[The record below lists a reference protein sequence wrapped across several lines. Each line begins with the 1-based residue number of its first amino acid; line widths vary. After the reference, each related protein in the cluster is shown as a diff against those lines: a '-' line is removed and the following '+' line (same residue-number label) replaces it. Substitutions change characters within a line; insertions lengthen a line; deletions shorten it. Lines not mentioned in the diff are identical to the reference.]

1 MSPRV
6 TIVTRTK
13 NRPLLL
19 ARALQSVNA
28 QTFRDYQHVI
38 VDDARNPEPIER
50 MLEGLDSEGRDKV
63 LLVASAENTRR
74 EGVVYAGLSASHL
87 QYLCIH
93 DDDDTWEP
101 HFLEK
106 TVAWMDAHPE
116 AGMVGVRCN
125 LVKEKVEG
133 TEIVELEKAP
143 LRPELDSFTLLET
156 SYANY
161 VPPIAQLFRRASVD
175 RLGFWDSSLATQAD
189 WEFNLRMLA
198 DSPAGFLGEEPLANW
213 HHRRQSENELD
224 NSVVSERSGHYNQ
237 NLLIR
242 DSYLKRSLQQ
252 GDTGMFATVLAQQ
265 VCIKTLREEMNEKL
279 QNAEDSRQM
288 IHASLVKTILGQQ
301 EQLSRLHEELQE
313 IKVANAEVLSV
324 VKDLQSYQYRFRR
337 RWNKLWGRGK

>member
-50 MLEGLDSEGRDKV
+50 MLEDLDSEGRDKV

-101 HFLEK
+101 RFLEK

-213 HHRRQSENELD
+213 HHRGQSENELD

-265 VCIKTLREEMNEKL
+265 VWIKTLREEMNEKL
-279 QNAEDSRQM
+279 QNAEDSRQS
-288 IHASLVKTILGQQ
+288 IHADLVNAILEQNKIIASLQKELG
-301 EQLSRLHEELQE
+301 EQRA
-313 IKVANAEVLSV
+313 INAEILSIARGYE
-324 VKDLQSYQYRFRR
+324 SRR
-337 RWNKLWGRGK
+337 RFFHRCWNKLVGRKN